1 MHAIVETLKTTAA
14 ETDATDIR
22 AAFAAD
28 PQRFSR
34 FSVRFDDLT
43 MDFSKTAVNE
53 AILPLLLKLAEDGG
67 VAGKR
72 EEMFTGK
79 AINFTENRAVL
90 HTALRNRANTPV
102 LVDGKDVMPD
112 VNAVLAAMGTFAD
125 AIRSGTIKG
134 ATGKAIT
141 DVVNIGIGGSDL
153 GPVMAT
159 LALAPYHDGP
169 RLHFVSNIDAAHIAD
184 TLKLLTAE
192 TTLFIIA
199 SKTFTTIETMTNAQT
214 ARAFIASALGEEAVQ
229 HHFAAVSTALDKVAA
244 FGIDPTRVFGFWD
257 WVGGRYSIW
266 SAIGLPLM
274 IAIGPEDFGRFL
286 DGAHAMDVHFRE
298 AEPAKNLPLLLGLIG
313 YYHRNVLGYP
323 SRAILPYDQ
332 RLSRFPAY
340 LQQLDME
347 SNGKGVTID
356 GTPVEGQSGPVVWG
370 EPGTNGQHAFYQL
383 IHQGTSIVPAEFM
396 IAANGFE
403 PELRHQHE
411 LLIANC
417 LAQSEAL
424 MKGRTLAE
432 AKAQLT
438 SKGMDDKKAD
448 FIAPHRVFTGNR
460 PSITFVYDRL
470 TPFALGRLI
479 ALYEHR
485 VFVEGVLFRIN
496 SFDQWGVE
504 LGKELATGL
513 LPVVEGKESAAG
525 HDSSTAGLVAA
536 LEGLR
541 RESPSLSKKQQVP
554 SRPSATPPFL
564 CDAITK
570 Y

>member
-1 MHAIVETLKTTAA
+1 MNALVDKLKSIVRDTN
-14 ETDATDIR
+14 ATDIR

-28 PQRFSR
+28 PERFSR
-34 FSVRFDDLT
+34 YSTTLGDFLFDY
-43 MDFSKTAVNE
+43 SKCAVNDAVLDGLE
-53 AILPLLLKLAEDGG
+53 ALARDAG
-67 VAGKR
+67 VEKRRDAMFAGEIINMT
-72 EEMFTGK
+72 EE
-79 AINFTENRAVL
+79 RAVL
-90 HTALRNRANTPV
+90 HTALRNRSNTPV
-102 LVDGKDVMPD
+102 LVEGKDVMPD
-112 VNAVLAAMGTFAD
+112 VNSVLDAMGAFAD
-125 AIRSGTIKG
+125 GIRSGALKG
-134 ATGKAIT
+134 ATGRKIT

-159 LALAPYHDGP
+159 LALAPFHDGP
-169 RLHFVSNIDAAHIAD
+169 RLHFVSNIDGAHIAD
-184 TLKLLTAE
+184 TLKLLEAE
-192 TTLFIIA
+192 TTLFIVA
-199 SKTFTTIETMTNAQT
+199 SKTFTTIETMTNAAT
-214 ARAFIASALGEEAVQ
+214 ARRFIAEALGEAAVGS
-229 HHFAAVSTALDKVAA
+229 HFCAVSTALDKVAA
-244 FGIDPTRVFGFWD
+244 FGIDEARVFGFWD

-274 IAIGPEDFGRFL
+274 IAIGKEDFAQFL
-286 DGAHAMDVHFRE
+286 AGGHAIDNHFRE
-298 AEPAKNLPLLLGLIG
+298 APIRQNIPMLLGLIG
-313 YYHRNVLGYP
+313 YYHRNVLNYP

-347 SNGKGVTID
+347 SNGKSVTID
-356 GTPVEGQSGPVVWG
+356 SRPVAGKTGPVVWG

-383 IHQGTSIVPAEFM
+383 IHQGTSVIPTEFM
-396 IAANGFE
+396 IAANGHE
-403 PELRHQHE
+403 KNLRHQHQ

-438 SKGMDDKKAD
+438 AKGMDEAKAD
-448 FIAPHRVFTGNR
+448 KIAPHRVFSGNR
-460 PSITFVYDRL
+460 PSITMVYDSL

-485 VFVEGVLFRIN
+485 VFVEGALFNIN

-525 HDSSTAGLVAA
+525 HDSSTAGLVTALLNAA
-536 LEGLR
+536 
-541 RESPSLSKKQQVP
+541 K
-554 SRPSATPPFL
+554 
-564 CDAITK
+564 
-570 Y
+570 

>member
-1 MHAIVETLKTTAA
+1 MNALVEKLKSIVRDTN
-14 ETDATDIR
+14 ATDIR

-28 PQRFSR
+28 PERFSR
-34 FSVRFDDLT
+34 YSTTLGDFLFDY
-43 MDFSKTAVNE
+43 SKCAVNDAVLDALETLATE
-53 AILPLLLKLAEDGG
+53 ASVEKKRDAMF
-67 VAGKR
+67 AGEIINIT
-72 EEMFTGK
+72 EE
-79 AINFTENRAVL
+79 RAVL
-90 HTALRNRANTPV
+90 HTALRNRSNTPV

-112 VNAVLAAMGTFAD
+112 VNAVLNAMGAFSD
-125 AIRSGTIKG
+125 GIRSGALKG
-134 ATGKAIT
+134 ATGKKIT

-159 LALAPYHDGP
+159 LALAPYNDGP
-169 RLHFVSNIDAAHIAD
+169 RLHFVSNIDGAHIAD
-184 TLKLLTAE
+184 TLKTLEAE
-192 TTLFIIA
+192 TTLFIVA
-199 SKTFTTIETMTNAQT
+199 SKTFTTIETMTNAAT
-214 ARAFIASALGEEAVQ
+214 ARKFIADTLGDAAVGS
-229 HHFAAVSTALDKVAA
+229 HFCAVSTALDKVSA
-244 FGIDPTRVFGFWD
+244 FGIGADRVFGFWD

-274 IAIGPEDFGRFL
+274 IAIGKENFGAFL
-286 DGAHAMDVHFRE
+286 AGGHAIDNHFRE
-298 AEPAKNLPLLLGLIG
+298 APIRQNIPMLLGLIG
-313 YYHRNVLGYP
+313 FYHRNVLNYP

-347 SNGKGVTID
+347 SNGKSVTMD
-356 GTPVEGQSGPVVWG
+356 SKPVACKTGPVVWG

-383 IHQGTSIVPAEFM
+383 IHQGTSVIPTEFM
-396 IAANGFE
+396 IAANGHE
-403 PELRHQHE
+403 KNLRHQHQ

-424 MKGRTLAE
+424 MKGRTLEE

-438 SKGMDDKKAD
+438 SKGMDEAKAD
-448 FIAPHRVFTGNR
+448 RIAPHRVFEGNR
-460 PSITFVYDRL
+460 PSITMVHDSL

-485 VFVEGVLFRIN
+485 VFVEGVLFNIN

-536 LEGLR
+536 LL
-541 RESPSLSKKQQVP
+541 K
-554 SRPSATPPFL
+554 A
-564 CDAITK
+564 AN
-570 Y
+570 

>member
-1 MHAIVETLKTTAA
+1 MNALVEKLKSIVRDTN
-14 ETDATDIR
+14 ATDIR

-28 PQRFSR
+28 PERFSR
-34 FSVRFDDLT
+34 FNAKLGDFLFDY
-43 MDFSKTAVNE
+43 SKCAVNDAVLDGLE
-53 AILPLLLKLAEDGG
+53 ALAKNAG
-67 VAGKR
+67 VETKRDAMFAGAIINIT
-72 EEMFTGK
+72 EE
-79 AINFTENRAVL
+79 RAVL
-90 HTALRNRANTPV
+90 HTALRNRSNTPV
-102 LVDGKDVMPD
+102 LVEGKDVMPD
-112 VNAVLAAMGTFAD
+112 VNGVLDAMGVFAD
-125 AIRSGTIKG
+125 GIRSGALKG
-134 ATGKAIT
+134 ATGKKIT

-159 LALAPYHDGP
+159 LALAPFHDGP
-169 RLHFVSNIDAAHIAD
+169 RLHFVSNIDGAHIAD
-184 TLKLLTAE
+184 TLKLLEAE
-192 TTLFIIA
+192 TTLFIVA
-199 SKTFTTIETMTNAQT
+199 SKTFTTIETMTNAAT
-214 ARAFIASALGEEAVQ
+214 ARKFIADALGDAAVGS
-229 HHFAAVSTALDKVAA
+229 HFCAVSTALDKVSA
-244 FGIDPTRVFGFWD
+244 FGIDGSRVFGFWD

-274 IAIGPEDFGRFL
+274 LAIGKEDFAEFL
-286 DGAHAMDVHFRE
+286 AGGHAIDNHFRE
-298 AEPAKNLPLLLGLIG
+298 APFRENIPMLLGLIG

-347 SNGKGVTID
+347 SNGKSVTMD
-356 GTPVEGQSGPVVWG
+356 STPVDGQTGPVVWG

-383 IHQGTSIVPAEFM
+383 IHQGTTIIPTEFM
-396 IAANGFE
+396 IAANGHE
-403 PELRHQHE
+403 KNLRHQHQ

-438 SKGMDDKKAD
+438 SKGMDEAKANK
-448 FIAPHRVFTGNR
+448 IAPHRVFSGNR
-460 PSITFVYDRL
+460 PSITMVYDSL
-470 TPFALGRLI
+470 TPFTLGRLI

-485 VFVEGVLFRIN
+485 VFVEGALFNIN

-513 LPVVEGKESAAG
+513 LPVVEGKESAQG

-536 LEGLR
+536 LLKAA
-541 RESPSLSKKQQVP
+541 S
-554 SRPSATPPFL
+554 
-564 CDAITK
+564 
-570 Y
+570 